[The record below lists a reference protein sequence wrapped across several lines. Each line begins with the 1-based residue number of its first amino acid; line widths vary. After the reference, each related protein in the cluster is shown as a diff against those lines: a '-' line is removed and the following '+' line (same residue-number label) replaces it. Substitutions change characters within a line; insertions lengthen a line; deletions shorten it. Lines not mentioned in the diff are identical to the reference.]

1 MENLNVGIVGG
12 SIAGCATAISLS
24 KQGHTVKL
32 FERSMG
38 RLEDRG
44 AGIGLPIP
52 TLENLQSRGLL
63 GADFP
68 YLTISNRYY
77 KVPSREFMG
86 KTIWTQALG
95 ALALTNWGALY
106 RDLRSRVDDD
116 SYHTGLPVIKI
127 TQDKIGAYLHFED
140 GTVEKFDLVVCADGV
155 DSIGRS
161 LVSSGSCINYAGYI
175 AWRGFIPETEMP
187 KQPPPTIEEESE
199 LILMIEPEG
208 LDETLLEPLELDEEG
223 SGEEEVQLAVPKG
236 SESEETP
243 QEAKSDLKSDA
254 EKSGDQVE
262 EEEELEEKPVKKKA
276 QPTTAQLLD
285 FDDEEEEDFDDE
297 DGLSAEET
305 DETDVVFGTG
315 PITQPSMIKF
325 MHQYPDSVLKF
336 LLRRNLDGRP
346 LPGEFEKIYDQWQQR
361 GLMRGR
367 LKRHLLKMM
376 EWEEIPDTPI
386 HELVGQIRNR
396 ILDLRLEQD

>member
-1 MENLNVGIVGG
+1 
-12 SIAGCATAISLS
+12 
-24 KQGHTVKL
+24 
-32 FERSMG
+32 
-38 RLEDRG
+38 
-44 AGIGLPIP
+44 
-52 TLENLQSRGLL
+52 
-63 GADFP
+63 
-68 YLTISNRYY
+68 
-77 KVPSREFMG
+77 
-86 KTIWTQALG
+86 
-95 ALALTNWGALY
+95 
-106 RDLRSRVDDD
+106 
-116 SYHTGLPVIKI
+116 
-127 TQDKIGAYLHFED
+127 
-140 GTVEKFDLVVCADGV
+140 
-155 DSIGRS
+155 
-161 LVSSGSCINYAGYI
+161 
-175 AWRGFIPETEMP
+175 
-187 KQPPPTIEEESE
+187 
-199 LILMIEPEG
+199 
-208 LDETLLEPLELDEEG
+208 LDEEG
-223 SGEEEVQLAVPKG
+223 SGEEEVQLAVPKET
-236 SESEETP
+236 ESEETP
-243 QEAKSDLKSDA
+243 QEAKSNLKSDA
-254 EKSGDQVE
+254 EKSGDPVE

-315 PITQPSMIKF
+315 PITQASMIKF

>member
-1 MENLNVGIVGG
+1 MTPFQAE
-12 SIAGCATAISLS
+12 SLLTEFLLA
-24 KQGHTVKL
+24 QGNFAEEAPSELLQLSQDGRNSAK
-32 FERSMG
+32 ERGVRSTPPPKPG
-38 RLEDRG
+38 WVNPGQILQWVEDRSPQDPIIDYEKQRRASRFVSHARIPG
-44 AGIGLPIP
+44 NPLPPFHRVKDHIAAFRKK
-52 TLENLQSRGLL
+52 EL
-63 GADFP
+63 GAVSTEP
-68 YLTISNRYY
+68 ISKPRPQTAV
-77 KVPSREFMG
+77 KPP
-86 KTIWTQALG
+86 QA
-95 ALALTNWGALY
+95 
-106 RDLRSRVDDD
+106 
-116 SYHTGLPVIKI
+116 
-127 TQDKIGAYLHFED
+127 
-140 GTVEKFDLVVCADGV
+140 
-155 DSIGRS
+155 
-161 LVSSGSCINYAGYI
+161 
-175 AWRGFIPETEMP
+175 ETP
-187 KQPPPTIEEESE
+187 KQPQPKTEEETE

-223 SGEEEVQLAVPKG
+223 SGEEEVQLAVPKKT
-236 SESEETP
+236 ESEETQ
-243 QEAKSDLKSDA
+243 QEAKSDLKSGA
-254 EKSGDQVE
+254 EKSSDPLE

-376 EWEEIPDTPI
+376 EWEEIPDSPI

>member
-1 MENLNVGIVGG
+1 MSPFQAE
-12 SIAGCATAISLS
+12 SLLTEFLLA
-24 KQGHTVKL
+24 QGNFAEEAPSELLRLSQDARNSAK
-32 FERSMG
+32 ERGVRSTPPPKPG
-38 RLEDRG
+38 WVNPGQILQWVEDRS
-44 AGIGLPIP
+44 P
-52 TLENLQSRGLL
+52 Q
-63 GADFP
+63 D
-68 YLTISNRYY
+68 
-77 KVPSREFMG
+77 
-86 KTIWTQALG
+86 
-95 ALALTNWGALY
+95 
-106 RDLRSRVDDD
+106 
-116 SYHTGLPVIKI
+116 PVIDYEKQRRAARFVSHARI
-127 TQDKIGAYLHFED
+127 PGNPLPPFHRVKDHIAAFRKKEPGA
-140 GTVEKFDLVVCADGV
+140 
-155 DSIGRS
+155 
-161 LVSSGSCINYAGYI
+161 VS
-175 AWRGFIPETEMP
+175 PEPISKPRPRTAVKPPQAETP
-187 KQPPPTIEEESE
+187 KQPPPKTEEEIE
-199 LILMIEPEG
+199 PVLMIEPEG

-223 SGEEEVQLAVPKG
+223 SVEEEVQLAVPKET
-236 SESEETP
+236 ESEETP
-243 QEAKSDLKSDA
+243 QEAKSNLKSDA
-254 EKSGDQVE
+254 EKSGDPVE

>member
-1 MENLNVGIVGG
+1 KKEPGAV
-12 SIAGCATAISLS
+12 STEPIS
-24 KQGHTVKL
+24 KPRPRPTVK
-32 FERSMG
+32 
-38 RLEDRG
+38 
-44 AGIGLPIP
+44 PP
-52 TLENLQSRGLL
+52 QT
-63 GADFP
+63 
-68 YLTISNRYY
+68 
-77 KVPSREFMG
+77 
-86 KTIWTQALG
+86 
-95 ALALTNWGALY
+95 
-106 RDLRSRVDDD
+106 
-116 SYHTGLPVIKI
+116 
-127 TQDKIGAYLHFED
+127 
-140 GTVEKFDLVVCADGV
+140 
-155 DSIGRS
+155 
-161 LVSSGSCINYAGYI
+161 
-175 AWRGFIPETEMP
+175 ETP
-187 KQPPPTIEEESE
+187 KQPPPKTEEEIE
-199 LILMIEPEG
+199 PVLMIEPEG

-223 SGEEEVQLAVPKG
+223 SVEEEVQLAVPKE
-236 SESEETP
+236 SKSEETP
-243 QEAKSDLKSDA
+243 QEAKSDLKSGA
-254 EKSGDQVE
+254 EKSGDPVE

-285 FDDEEEEDFDDE
+285 FDDEEEEEFDDE

-315 PITQPSMIKF
+315 PITQASMIKF

>member
-1 MENLNVGIVGG
+1 MSPFQAESLLTEFLLAQGNFAEEAPSELLRLSQDGRKSAKERGARSNPPPKPGWVNPGQILQWVEDRSPRDPVIDYEKQRRAARFVSHARIPGNPLPPFHRVKDH
-12 SIAGCATAISLS
+12 IAAFRKKEPGAVSTEPIS
-24 KQGHTVKL
+24 KPRPRPTVK
-32 FERSMG
+32 
-38 RLEDRG
+38 
-44 AGIGLPIP
+44 PP
-52 TLENLQSRGLL
+52 QT
-63 GADFP
+63 
-68 YLTISNRYY
+68 
-77 KVPSREFMG
+77 
-86 KTIWTQALG
+86 
-95 ALALTNWGALY
+95 
-106 RDLRSRVDDD
+106 
-116 SYHTGLPVIKI
+116 
-127 TQDKIGAYLHFED
+127 
-140 GTVEKFDLVVCADGV
+140 
-155 DSIGRS
+155 
-161 LVSSGSCINYAGYI
+161 
-175 AWRGFIPETEMP
+175 ETP
-187 KQPPPTIEEESE
+187 KPPPPKTEEEIE
-199 LILMIEPEG
+199 PVLMIEPEG

-223 SGEEEVQLAVPKG
+223 SVEEEVQLAVPKE
-236 SESEETP
+236 SKSEETL
-243 QEAKSDLKSDA
+243 QEAKSDLKSGA
-254 EKSGDQVE
+254 EKNGDPVE

-346 LPGEFEKIYDQWQQR
+346 LPGEFEKIYDEWQQR

-367 LKRHLLKMM
+367 LKRQLLKMM

>member
-1 MENLNVGIVGG
+1 MSPFQAE
-12 SIAGCATAISLS
+12 SLLTEFLLA
-24 KQGHTVKL
+24 QGNFAEEAPSELLRLSQDARNSAK
-32 FERSMG
+32 ERGVRSTPPPKPG
-38 RLEDRG
+38 WVNPGQILQWVEDRS
-44 AGIGLPIP
+44 P
-52 TLENLQSRGLL
+52 Q
-63 GADFP
+63 D
-68 YLTISNRYY
+68 
-77 KVPSREFMG
+77 
-86 KTIWTQALG
+86 
-95 ALALTNWGALY
+95 
-106 RDLRSRVDDD
+106 
-116 SYHTGLPVIKI
+116 PVIDYEKQRRAARFVSHARI
-127 TQDKIGAYLHFED
+127 PGNPLPPFHRVKDHIAAFRKKEPGAVSPE
-140 GTVEKFDLVVCADGV
+140 
-155 DSIGRS
+155 SISKPKPRPAVKPPQTG
-161 LVSSGSCINYAGYI
+161 A
-175 AWRGFIPETEMP
+175 P
-187 KQPPPTIEEESE
+187 KQPPPKTEEEIE
-199 LILMIEPEG
+199 PILMIEPEG

-223 SGEEEVQLAVPKG
+223 SVEEEVQLAVPKE
-236 SESEETP
+236 SKSEETP

-285 FDDEEEEDFDDE
+285 FDDEEEEEDFDDE

>member
-1 MENLNVGIVGG
+1 MTPFQAE
-12 SIAGCATAISLS
+12 SLLTEFLLA
-24 KQGHTVKL
+24 QGNFAEEAPSELLRLSQDARNSAKERGVRSTPPPKL
-32 FERSMG
+32 G
-38 RLEDRG
+38 WVNPGQILQWVEDRS
-44 AGIGLPIP
+44 P
-52 TLENLQSRGLL
+52 Q
-63 GADFP
+63 D
-68 YLTISNRYY
+68 
-77 KVPSREFMG
+77 
-86 KTIWTQALG
+86 
-95 ALALTNWGALY
+95 
-106 RDLRSRVDDD
+106 
-116 SYHTGLPVIKI
+116 PVIDYEKQRRAARFVSHARI
-127 TQDKIGAYLHFED
+127 PGNPLPPFHRVKDHIAAFRKKEPGAVSPE
-140 GTVEKFDLVVCADGV
+140 
-155 DSIGRS
+155 SISKPKPRTA
-161 LVSSGSCINYAGYI
+161 VK
-175 AWRGFIPETEMP
+175 PPQTETP
-187 KQPPPTIEEESE
+187 KQPPPKPEEEIE
-199 LILMIEPEG
+199 PVLMIEPEG

-254 EKSGDQVE
+254 EKSGDRVE
-262 EEEELEEKPVKKKA
+262 EEEELVEKPVKKKA

-315 PITQPSMIKF
+315 PITQASMIKF

-367 LKRHLLKMM
+367 LKRYLLKMM

>member
-1 MENLNVGIVGG
+1 MSPFQAE
-12 SIAGCATAISLS
+12 SLLTEFLLA
-24 KQGHTVKL
+24 QGNFAEEAPSELLRLSQDARNSAK
-32 FERSMG
+32 ERGVRSTPPPKPG
-38 RLEDRG
+38 WVNPGQILQWVEDRS
-44 AGIGLPIP
+44 P
-52 TLENLQSRGLL
+52 Q
-63 GADFP
+63 D
-68 YLTISNRYY
+68 
-77 KVPSREFMG
+77 
-86 KTIWTQALG
+86 
-95 ALALTNWGALY
+95 
-106 RDLRSRVDDD
+106 
-116 SYHTGLPVIKI
+116 PVIDYEKQRRAARFVSHARI
-127 TQDKIGAYLHFED
+127 PGNPLPPFHRVKDHIAAFRKKEPGA
-140 GTVEKFDLVVCADGV
+140 
-155 DSIGRS
+155 
-161 LVSSGSCINYAGYI
+161 VSTEPISKPRPRTAVK
-175 AWRGFIPETEMP
+175 PPQTETP
-187 KQPPPTIEEESE
+187 KQPPPKTEEETE
-199 LILMIEPEG
+199 PILMIEPEG

-223 SGEEEVQLAVPKG
+223 SGEEEVQLAVPKE

-243 QEAKSDLKSDA
+243 HEAKSDLKSDA
-254 EKSGDQVE
+254 EKSGDPVE

-285 FDDEEEEDFDDE
+285 FDDEEEEEFDDE

>member
-1 MENLNVGIVGG
+1 MSPFQAESLLTEFLLAQGNFAEEAPSELLRLSQDGRNSAKERGARSNPPPKPGWVNPGQILQWVEDRSPQDPVIDYEKQRRAARFVSHARIPGNPLPPFHRVKDH
-12 SIAGCATAISLS
+12 IATFRKKEPGAVSTEPISKS
-24 KQGHTVKL
+24 KPRPTVK
-32 FERSMG
+32 
-38 RLEDRG
+38 
-44 AGIGLPIP
+44 PP
-52 TLENLQSRGLL
+52 QT
-63 GADFP
+63 
-68 YLTISNRYY
+68 
-77 KVPSREFMG
+77 
-86 KTIWTQALG
+86 
-95 ALALTNWGALY
+95 
-106 RDLRSRVDDD
+106 
-116 SYHTGLPVIKI
+116 
-127 TQDKIGAYLHFED
+127 
-140 GTVEKFDLVVCADGV
+140 
-155 DSIGRS
+155 
-161 LVSSGSCINYAGYI
+161 
-175 AWRGFIPETEMP
+175 ETP
-187 KQPPPTIEEESE
+187 KQPPPKTLEEIEPV
-199 LILMIEPEG
+199 LMIEPEG
-208 LDETLLEPLELDEEG
+208 LDETLLEPLELDEDG
-223 SGEEEVQLAVPKG
+223 SVEEEVQLAVPKE
-236 SESEETP
+236 SKSEETS
-243 QEAKSDLKSDA
+243 QEAKSDLKSGA
-254 EKSGDQVE
+254 EKNGNPVE

-285 FDDEEEEDFDDE
+285 FDDEEEEEFDDE

-325 MHQYPDSVLKF
+325 MNQYPDSVLKF